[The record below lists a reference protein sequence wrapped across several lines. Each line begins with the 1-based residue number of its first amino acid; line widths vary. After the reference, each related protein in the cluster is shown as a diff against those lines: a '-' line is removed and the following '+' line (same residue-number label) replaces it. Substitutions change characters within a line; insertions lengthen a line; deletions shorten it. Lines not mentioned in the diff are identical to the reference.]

1 VGRIRAEA
9 RNCTILTLASTAAVL
24 GLVVALEGLLR
35 LGARGEDG
43 ERGLESLHVY
53 SETYGWTLRRGFRH
67 RAQAKTIFVNRKG
80 YRGREHDLARTP
92 GVARVVMLGDSIT
105 FGPGVDD
112 TETFSHRLDSL
123 PNGPE
128 VVNLGVMGYGTDQ
141 ELLKLEREGLAFGP
155 DVVVLHFCLHNDF
168 ADNML
173 ARALYDGVHP
183 KPYFTYDESDRLRI
197 HDAHLRTTLARRAAL
212 FLNTNSYL
220 YRRATQAARAP
231 GQGDHWLDRMEEAL
245 ENIGRATELTLRIV
259 EAMRRR
265 TEDNGARFV
274 VVVHPDESAFHR
286 QSRLTDKFYR
296 TPRLEG
302 TPVIVMADAY
312 RARSLRWEQF
322 ALDSLGHLNPAGHRV
337 VAEVLRGVLDG
348 RMALGVGAHAAPAP
362 DAQP

>member
-1 VGRIRAEA
+1 LLA
-9 RNCTILTLASTAAVL
+9 LASIATVL
-24 GLVVALEGLLR
+24 GPVLSLEGLLR
-35 LGARGEDG
+35 MRAHGKDG
-43 ERGLESLHVY
+43 ELDLDSMHVY
-53 SETYGWTLRRGFRH
+53 SDTYGWTLRRGFRH
-67 RAQAKTIFVNRKG
+67 RMQAKTISINRKG
-80 YRGREHDLARTP
+80 YRGREYDRARTP

-112 TETFSHRLDSL
+112 SETFSDRLDSL

-141 ELLKLEREGLAFGP
+141 ELLKLEREGLAFAP

-183 KPYFTYDESDRLRI
+183 KPYFTYDESEHLRI
-197 HDAHLRTTLARRAAL
+197 HDAHLRTTLARRTAL
-212 FLNTNSYL
+212 FLHTNSYL
-220 YRRATQAARAP
+220 YRRATQATRAP
-231 GQGDHWLDRMEEAL
+231 GQGGHWLDRMEKAL

-259 EAMRRR
+259 EAMRRLA
-265 TEDNGARFV
+265 EDNGARFV

-286 QSRLTDKFYR
+286 QSRLTEKFYR

-302 TPVIVMADAY
+302 TTVIAMADVY

-337 VAEVLRGVLDG
+337 VADVLRGVLDG
-348 RMALGVGAHAAPAP
+348 RMASGVTHAAPGP
-362 DAQP
+362 SAQP